1 MKDIYLLKW
10 LNVAAF
16 RATVY
21 PFAQEML
28 DLCDKEGIVVIGEST
43 AVGLQK

>member
-16 RATVY
+16 RTSHY
-21 PFAQEML
+21 PYAQEML
-28 DLCDKEGIVVIGEST
+28 DLCDKEGIVVIGECT